1 MPPGRWYPAQAQAS
15 RERVRLQVIK
25 KEEEDE
31 GYTSVQAARPQ
42 TLNRPGQELFRQLFR
57 QLRYHESSGP
67 LETLSR
73 LRELCRWWLRPDVLS
88 KEQILELLVLEQFLS
103 ILPCELRTWVQLH
116 HPESGGEAAALLEDL
131 QRDSSGTPRMDPA
144 PAQSPDVRWMGT
156 GALRAAQTWPSA
168 PPLRSSSALGDRL
181 EPPSDTAVRD
191 FLAGQP
197 DPPAAQVPALSQR
210 EGCPED
216 GGTAQPQALTF
227 KDVEVTFSQDEW
239 GWLVPAQRNLYRDVM
254 LENYGNLASLVG
266 PLAKPVLISWLETR
280 EPWGLNV
287 QGAQPKGD
295 PGAAAAGGELQ
306 IKTNKLILNH
316 EPLEEAET
324 LAVSSGCRVM
334 RVSEETG
341 LGEPSEPQS
350 SAQERCGDPM
360 PASVKKNEPS
370 FSLKTEEELGE
381 PGGGSGLGLKH
392 VAYLRVPRRKR
403 ALKRGCGRL
412 FRGGA
417 YLLDYRE
424 FGRGL
429 WRLLGGFGLRQRLH
443 AALKGAAKDAHGK
456 DFLSSCLQR
465 SLHVAGALHRCSDC
479 GRTFG
484 HRSHLAHHQ
493 RLHTQERPFKCRVC
507 GKAFRWSSNRARHER
522 IHTGLKPYKCG
533 LCDKAFQRMFAY
545 HLHQETHAKQKFLE
559 PAQCKEERPYDSRLD
574 HLQDQSGESLFDC
587 SQCRKSFHCKSY
599 ILQHQRIHTQE
610 KPYKCTKCR
619 KTFRWR
625 SNFSRH
631 KRMHQE
637 DKFYNQD
644 RGGKDP
650 REPPGCS
657 QPQSAPPMV
666 EKVFLCQQCGK
677 TFPGKKS
684 LLNHQRVHMGREP
697 YRCGECA
704 KEFAHR
710 SAFLVHKKQHAL
722 KRKAEAG
729 VPLGRDRG
737 LPGPLSGQAA
747 EERFKCSQCGKA
759 FRSHSFLL
767 IHQRVHTREKPYKC
781 RECGKAFRWSSN
793 LSRHQRS
800 HSLSKLFVYHES
812 GGAVDL
818 QSQVLTGQKPF
829 WCQECGKTFT
839 RKRSL
844 LDHKGIHSGEKRYKC
859 NLCEKSYDRNYRLV
873 NHQRIHTKEKPFRC
887 QWCGKDFIGR
897 HTLCIHQ
904 RKHTRAAPPDGRPA
918 EAPPSRDAGATSQ
931 EWKPSG
937 QVPLDAREVAC
948 ERRARPAG
956 REDEPAGKKCHKC
969 SMCGKTFSK
978 TSQLISHKRFH
989 TRERPFKC
997 MECGKTFRWSSN
1009 LARHMKRH
1017 IGGTGIGPEDSQVG
1031 GDSTRSRVGHRP
1043 VSQLFCALSPTPADR
1058 DQQLRPVA
1066 VAGREESTGNVNS
1079 CDLLTLIHLA
1089 DF

>member
-1 MPPGRWYPAQAQAS
+1 MPPGRWYAVHPAQAQAS
-15 RERVRLQVIK
+15 RERARLQVIK
-25 KEEEDE
+25 KEEDDE

-116 HPESGGEAAALLEDL
+116 HPESGGEAAALLEEL
-131 QRDSSGTPRMDPA
+131 QRDSSGTPWMDPA

-156 GALRAAQTWPSA
+156 GALCAAQTWPSA
-168 PPLRSSSALGDRL
+168 PPLRSSSAPGDHL
-181 EPPSDTAVRD
+181 EPPSETGVRD

-197 DPPAAQVPALSQR
+197 DPPAAQGPALSQR

-216 GGTAQPQALTF
+216 GGTAQPQEALTF

-239 GWLVPAQRNLYRDVM
+239 GWLAPAQKNLYRDVM

-266 PLAKPVLISWLETR
+266 PLAKPMLISWLETR

-295 PGAAAAGGELQ
+295 PGAAPAGGELQ

-324 LAVSSGCRVM
+324 LAASSGCRMM

-341 LGEPSEPQS
+341 LGEPLEPQS
-350 SAQERCGDPM
+350 SLQERCGDPT
-360 PASVKKNEPS
+360 PVSVKKKESS
-370 FSLKTEEELGE
+370 FSLKTEEESGE
-381 PGGGSGLGLKH
+381 RGGGSGLGLKL

-403 ALKRGCGRL
+403 ALKRGRSRH
-412 FRGGA
+412 FRSGA
-417 YLLDYRE
+417 YHLDFKEYSK
-424 FGRGL
+424 GL
-429 WRLLGGFGLRQRLH
+429 RRLISRLGLRQRLH
-443 AALKGAAKDAHGK
+443 ALLKGAAKDARGK

-465 SLHVAGALHRCSDC
+465 SLHMAGVPYKCSDC

-484 HRSHLAHHQ
+484 HRSHLAHHR
-493 RLHTQERPFKCRVC
+493 RLHTQEKPFKCRVC

-533 LCDKAFQRMFAY
+533 FCDKAFQRMFAY
-545 HLHQETHAKQKFLE
+545 HLHQETHANQKFLE
-559 PAQCKEERPYDSRLD
+559 SAQCKEVRPYGSRLD
-574 HLQDQSGESLFDC
+574 PLQDQRGESLFDC

-637 DKFYNQD
+637 DKFCNQD
-644 RGGKDP
+644 KRGEDP
-650 REPPGCS
+650 QDSPGCS
-657 QPQSAPPMV
+657 QPPGAPAV
-666 EKVFLCQQCGK
+666 EKAFLCQQCGK
-677 TFPGKKS
+677 AFPGKKS
-684 LLNHQRVHMGREP
+684 LLNHQRVHAGREP

-704 KEFAHR
+704 REFAHR

-722 KRKAEAG
+722 KRKAEATP
-729 VPLGRDRG
+729 PLG
-737 LPGPLSGQAA
+737 PPSGQAA
-747 EERFKCSQCGKA
+747 EERFKCSHCSKA
-759 FRSHSFLL
+759 FRNHSFLL

-800 HSLSKLFVYHES
+800 HSLGKLFVYHDS
-812 GGAVDL
+812 GGAADL
-818 QSQVLTGQKPF
+818 QPQVLTGEKPF

-873 NHQRIHTKEKPFRC
+873 NHQRVHTKEKPFKC

-904 RKHTRAAPPDGRPA
+904 RKHTRAAPPDGRPG
-918 EAPPSRDAGATSQ
+918 EAPPSRDTGATAQ
-931 EWKPSG
+931 ELKPSG
-937 QVPLDAREVAC
+937 ETPLEAREGAC
-948 ERRARPAG
+948 EGSARPVGLQDA
-956 REDEPAGKKCHKC
+956 PAGKKCHRC
-969 SMCGKTFSK
+969 STCGKTFSK

-997 MECGKTFRWSSN
+997 RECGKTFRWSSN

-1017 IGGTGIGPEDSQVG
+1017 IGD
-1031 GDSTRSRVGHRP
+1031 
-1043 VSQLFCALSPTPADR
+1043 
-1058 DQQLRPVA
+1058 
-1066 VAGREESTGNVNS
+1066 
-1079 CDLLTLIHLA
+1079 
-1089 DF
+1089 